1 MRRAL
6 VLTLIF
12 GGVLAVRSAAAQGTA
27 IAVLPFENGGSY
39 GQDKENFEALEV
51 GIQAA
56 LIAELSRNPGARVV
70 ARQDVKPGAA
80 RADAAGAARAG
91 KAAGARYAVFGN
103 FIDHYGRFRLNARVV
118 DAESG
123 EIIRVVSNDDA
134 GLQDRRELHR
144 IIQQVAAGVMNATG
158 LPALPA
164 SAARSQPVPTEALI
178 LYGRGLLHE
187 DRGENGPAADFYRK
201 AIEAHAGYAE
211 AREGLR
217 RTGP

>member
-56 LIAELSRNPGARVV
+56 LIAELSRNAGARVV

-134 GLQDRRELHR
+134 GLQDRREL
-144 IIQQVAAGVMNATG
+144 Q
-158 LPALPA
+158 
-164 SAARSQPVPTEALI
+164 LI